1 MISDLKSIISKLP
14 KTPGVYIFKNAAEEI
29 LYIGKAVSLRD
40 RVRSY
45 TSLKLGEERGRQFE
59 EMVNRV
65 KDVEIMETGFEV
77 EALLLEAKLIR
88 REKPFYNIRLRDD
101 KSFAVIVIDRTSDF
115 PQITTAREVDIE
127 RICSKLKRERSQ
139 SISQKIANVEYFG
152 PYPSAGS
159 AKHALQT
166 LRRAFKFRDCSPEK
180 FRHYQKI
187 GRGCLFH
194 SIHLCDAP
202 CIGAISKEDYN
213 CSINNIRE
221 FLRGNRSK
229 VIRDLEAEMKQK
241 TKSEEFERA
250 AALRDQIFALTKI
263 QTQAHINIE
272 TTRRVVYP
280 EKKSEVR
287 SKKSA
292 QDLRIE
298 AFDISNIS
306 GEFAVGAMVVGFL
319 NNPGKNIEDRRENM
333 VRGQIKSKIIFAKQF
348 YRRFKIRTVEGAN
361 DIAMMQEVLMRRFRH
376 LDNQSVDW
384 ARPNLV
390 FIDGGR
396 GHLNAAVE
404 MTRRVI
410 STDNQIP
417 IIAVAKGSTRKKVDL
432 YYNKNTKIPVELSE
446 LPKIAEIM
454 REEAHRF
461 AIGYY
466 RTLHRNQLVG
476 KGARK

>member
-1 MISDLKSIISKLP
+1 MNLTELKSQIAKLP
-14 KTPGVYIFKNAAEEI
+14 KSPGVYIFKDESGGI
-29 LYIGKAVSLRD
+29 LYIGKAISLRD

-45 TSLKLGEERGRQFE
+45 LSPKLGEERGRQFE
-59 EMVNRV
+59 EMVKKV
-65 KDVEIMETGFEV
+65 KKVEIIETRFEV

-88 REKPFYNIRLRDD
+88 QEKPFYNIRLRDD

-139 SISQKIANVEYFG
+139 SISQKIANIEYFG

-202 CIGAISKEDYN
+202 CIGNIAKTDYN
-213 CSINNIRE
+213 RSINNIRE

-229 VIRDLEAEMKQK
+229 VIRDLEAEMKK
-241 TKSEEFERA
+241 RTKMEEFERA
-250 AALRDQIFALTKI
+250 AVLRDQIFALSKI
-263 QTQAHINIE
+263 QMQAKIAGISGVETQNFASLHG
-272 TTRRVVYP
+272 
-280 EKKSEVR
+280 
-287 SKKSA
+287 
-292 QDLRIE
+292 LRIE
-298 AFDISNIS
+298 AYDISNIS
-306 GEFAVGAMVVGFL
+306 GEYAVGAMVVAFVPVGVEYIQ
-319 NNPGKNIEDRRENM
+319 P
-333 VRGQIKSKIIFAKQF
+333 VRPKIQFAKQF
-348 YRRFKIRTVEGAN
+348 YRRFKIRTVKGAN
-361 DIAMMQEVLMRRFRH
+361 DIEMMKEVLLRRFRH
-376 LDNQSVDW
+376 IDESADW

-396 GHLNAAVE
+396 AHLNAAVE
-404 MTRRVI
+404 TQALA
-410 STDNQIP
+410 SLQSDIP
-417 IIAVAKGSTRKKVDL
+417 IIAVAKGPTRKRVDL
-432 YYNKNTKIPVELSE
+432 YYHKNAKIPIDPSQIS
-446 LPKIAEIM
+446 KIAEIM

-466 RTLHRNQLVG
+466 RTLHRNRLVG
-476 KGARK
+476 KKARK